1 MYWYLKVLKQ
11 YTRFNGRARRKEFWY
26 FSLINFLI
34 WLFLTIFPLWLVS
47 LVPQPDDI
55 SNISNGMALV
65 VLAIRLLPNIYSL
78 GVLLPSFAV
87 NIRRLHD
94 VGKSGW
100 WCLISIIPI
109 IGILIV
115 LYFLVQDSEP
125 GANRFGRNPK
135 ESID

>member
-1 MYWYLKVLKQ
+1 MNWYLKVLKQ

-26 FSLINFLI
+26 FALINFLI
-34 WLFLTIFPLWLVS
+34 SLFL
-47 LVPQPDDI
+47 
-55 SNISNGMALV
+55 NILPALFASFAQQSNGISDGMASV
-65 VLAIRLLPNIYSL
+65 VVTMGLLGRIYSL

-87 NIRRLHD
+87 TIRRLHD

-109 IGILIV
+109 IGILIL